1 MEFQRETPTGDLAN
15 SNAQTN
21 NFESSQENFISRV
34 SDFFRDFHHERVKTY
49 SPSGYFSLS
58 IDAAA
63 TDPAI
68 PANIAGMPCRL

>member
-1 MEFQRETPTGDLAN
+1 MEFQRETLTGDLSK

-34 SDFFRDFHHERVKTY
+34 SEFFRDFHHERVKTY
-49 SPSGYFSLS
+49 SLSGYFSLS